1 MTAPIDNPDAP
12 STDAYE
18 EYDRSLDRLVM
29 LGQPVNDQVRAAYA
43 AGYKDGR
50 AAERYL
56 PGVQGYQPDRH
67 FVPGADINLMD

>member
-29 LGQPVNDQVRAAYA
+29 LGEPVNDQVRAAYA

-50 AAERYL
+50 AAERYQ
-56 PGVQGYQPDRH
+56 PGIQATTEVRSDTWFTLVEPT
-67 FVPGADINLMD
+67 